1 MKKQTLYSNL
11 DKNQELFLRQK
22 VLIGSAESTL
32 RTYRKVFLNINS
44 VVGRLDYDN
53 QQNLELQV
61 LTYFEDIFDKLNP
74 VTYNIK
80 RRHVIGHRS

>member
-1 MKKQTLYSNL
+1 MKKETLYSNL

-44 VVGRLDYDN
+44 VVSRLDYDN
-53 QQNLELQV
+53 QQNLEL
-61 LTYFEDIFDKLNP
+61 
-74 VTYNIK
+74 
-80 RRHVIGHRS
+80 